1 MRRTKSLLGTAART
15 AVITGT
21 AKAVMGRGGNAAPP
35 AEAPAAPA
43 EAQASPAQDTPSPA
57 AAAAPTGMT
66 DDKIATLQKL
76 ADLHK
81 SGVLTDEEFA
91 AQKAKILAG

>member
-1 MRRTKSLLGTAART
+1 MRRTKSLIGTAART

-35 AEAPAAPA
+35 PEAPAAPA
-43 EAQASPAQDTPSPA
+43 AP